1 MGEDHTYQTNST
13 EHGDYILVFDENGVY
28 VRKVFVPASEFRPTA
43 YVWVLDDR
51 FRTLYQAN
59 AFLVLRWLEEN
70 PDKDRAKQVGVGKD
84 FQILS
89 ISEFKQLY
97 G

>member
-1 MGEDHTYQTNST
+1 MADHTYQTNPS
-13 EHGDYILVFDENGVY
+13 EHGDYILVFDDEGVY
-28 VRKVFVPASEFRPTA
+28 VRKVFVPSSEFRPSA
-43 YVWVLDDR
+43 YVWVLDEK

-59 AFLVLRWLEEN
+59 SFFVLRWLEEN
-70 PDKDRAKQVGVGKD
+70 PDRVLAKQVGVGKD

-89 ISEFKQLY
+89 ISEFKELY